1 MQYFS
6 ELIQQSLN
14 RSRESTLSV
23 LGISNPALRAHLNE
37 QFSDELGAQGS
48 FLAPPVFEHTF
59 GWKEAT
65 ETLRDLLSPT
75 MLANLEHSHAYRFSP
90 TAHPYTHQVQAWK
103 TLQSEPPT
111 SAVITSGTGSGK
123 TECFMVPILE
133 DLIREQAQLDA
144 PLVGV
149 RALFL
154 YPLNAL
160 INSQQERLDAWT
172 RRFGD
177 TVRFC
182 LYNGKTKEDESQVR
196 HLRRDNPEKLGPN
209 QVLSR
214 QALRREP
221 PPILLTN
228 ATMLEYMLVR
238 QVDNPILEIS
248 RQAKSLR
255 WIVLDE
261 AHTYVGSQA
270 AELSLLLRRVVHAF
284 GKQSEEIRFI
294 ATSATI
300 ADENASKRLQD
311 YLAGLAGIRP
321 ERVVVI
327 GGSRV
332 VPELVKKTAL
342 VRHPMANIRAIEPE
356 QPVSAL
362 RFEAL
367 SESDIATRLRHQ
379 IVSSGKPVDLNE
391 LVGTVAEA
399 LPPGDLPAQQRQ
411 VLEWLDLMTGTSP
424 SAIKPP
430 FLKLRIHLFQR
441 MLHGLWS
448 CVDPICSAKPS
459 RLAAWPFGNV
469 YVAQRPR
476 CDCGAPIYELAFCDE
491 CKTPH
496 LLAEDV
502 GGKLMQCSPNAGDE
516 FALSYEANEDD
527 RALNEEVGS
536 RHRGAVRK
544 LVRPVASECANAYI
558 GVGLDL
564 ESAVLGGLSAPRQ
577 MSVFLSDE
585 QESVCACCSSS
596 PNERVFMRKSYL
608 GAPFYVANVVP
619 TVLEYCPDPDTDDLK
634 GKSPDELPARGRR
647 LITFTDSRQGTAR
660 MAVRMQQEA
669 ERSKLRGLVFEI
681 LRNEQAAQELQP
693 RDIPTGSPEELLT
706 QADNLARMG
715 MKAMADKLRADAAA
729 MGAGQAV
736 TVTPPM
742 QWQTLVERLASQSAV
757 KESILNYNRYANPAL
772 FAGGGGE
779 LTMARLLLAREFA
792 RRPKNQNS
800 SETLGLVKVDYLGLG
815 KLPAPPEW
823 LNTRA
828 ASVDG
833 AGEYGERL
841 TERDWND
848 FLKVALDFFVRE
860 NTYIQLEPTMQY
872 WMGSRFSPK
881 TLVPPTRDFVDTSRV
896 KRWPQL
902 RGGHGGRLVKLLE
915 RAIGF
920 EAGNDNLKQIRI
932 NVWLEQAWK
941 DLVSA
946 QILQETDG
954 RYSLHLGRLGFSL
967 PTQAWICPVTNR
979 LLDTTFRGLTPYLPP
994 RKVLGQ
1000 FQCRKVDL
1008 PQLSTL
1014 KTDGSIVDK
1023 LSQIRALTASDATI
1037 GCLRGENLWTDVS
1050 DRTVEGGFYYRT
1062 AEHSAQQSADKLQLY
1077 EEMFK
1082 EGKINVL
1089 NCSTT
1094 MEMGVDIG
1102 GISAV
1107 VMNNV
1112 PPHPANY
1119 LQRAGRAGRRS
1130 EARAI
1135 AYTLC
1140 KGDPH
1145 NRRVFSQPKWPFVT
1159 AIPAPTVML
1168 SSDRIV
1174 QRHVNSFLLSAFLRE
1189 NSPANEGDRTRL
1201 HVKWF
1206 FDGGEDS
1213 PAHRFTNWLGA
1224 LPTQLG
1230 KDLRSIVRG
1239 TGLGGRSF
1247 ESIAADTLGALR
1259 RIADYW
1265 VSEAEKL
1272 RMRLD
1277 GAKDGPYTRA
1287 LKFELKRHEEAFLL
1301 HELAARAFLPGY
1313 GFPTNVVNLNT
1324 YNIAEFAEK
1333 RRQEET
1339 KDREDNIFTLKEQP
1353 TRSLDVAIREY
1364 APGAQVVIDGR
1375 VHRSAGIALPWQG
1388 NGDREAQKFDKAW
1401 RCPECGCTG
1410 MMENAYL
1417 NSANLQC
1424 SNCREPIPEAEQRLV
1439 LRPSGFVT
1447 DFWEA
1452 STNDIDH
1459 QKFIRV
1465 ARPRVSLDGE
1475 VLALPDARCGFLRFG
1490 HDGTVFHHSSGEHEK
1505 GYAICLSCGRADSMT
1520 ADDQVPLDL
1529 RADRNHRPVGGIT
1542 GSKREQ
1548 VCPGTGVQ
1556 AHVHLGF
1563 QTRTDVLELFLRS
1576 PTTHL
1581 WLSDSAEHQ
1590 VIARTMALAM
1600 RDTITSSLGIASSEI
1615 GYGIR
1620 LDKDLVS
1627 KSGRSVIQLFDQ
1639 VSGGAGFVLAA
1650 LDDIVKF
1657 LQALADKLTC
1667 PVNCDN
1673 VCSSCLASQ
1682 DSRAESEELDRP
1694 GAKKWLDENAYLI
1707 HLALPPGIAAIAGTR
1722 YCSFEPQRFIRQ
1734 AINQGATGITV
1745 ALRGA
1750 SEDWD
1755 LNYPEF
1761 RNRIL
1766 TWSAVDKLDVSLGVW
1781 MPAALPEEAK
1791 RALSTYSAL
1800 GVRIVELNGNWDMA
1814 GLPVAA
1820 QIVGPGKVHSLFAT
1834 DDKSLAPGD
1843 RWLTT
1848 DAATVWASTEEVGV
1862 LGAAV
1867 VDTSGWNQVPSGATV
1882 LEITSELN
1890 GSIAS
1895 LGTRLTNLF
1904 AARVPALAALIGNDR
1919 AVSISYSDRYIKS
1932 PWSLMLLS
1940 GILSVFK
1947 NAELRNVQIQ
1957 ALAPDPKRPS
1967 YELKHDWETERVQ
1980 SDMMRR
1986 WLSEE
1991 LDAALAIDIRQKPHE
2006 VQHSRM
2012 ITVIWSSGKQSRIML
2027 DQGTG
2032 YWAPRSL
2039 YRDELNFNFNAPAD
2053 AQLNLMRERQ
2063 RSVLVS
2069 NSGTWPTYI
2078 TVLAD

>member
-1 MQYFS
+1 MHYFS

-14 RSRESTLSV
+14 RSREASLSV
-23 LGISNPALRAHLNE
+23 LGISNQALRAHLNE
-37 QFSDELGAQGS
+37 QFSDELGAEGS

-59 GWKEAT
+59 GWKEAP
-65 ETLRDLLSPT
+65 ETLSDLLSPT
-75 MLANLEHSHAYRFSP
+75 MLANLEHAHAYRFLS
-90 TAHPYTHQVQAWK
+90 ASHPYTHQVQAWK
-103 TLQSEPPT
+103 TLLSEPPM

-133 DLIREQAQLDA
+133 DLIREQAERNA
-144 PLVGV
+144 SLVGV

-177 TVRFC
+177 KVRFC
-182 LYNGKTKEDESQVR
+182 LYNGKTKESDAQVR
-196 HLRRDNPEKLGPN
+196 HLQRDNPDKFGPN

-214 QALRREP
+214 QALRRAP

-238 QVDNPILEIS
+238 QVDNPILQIS
-248 RQAKSLR
+248 RDARSLR

-300 ADENASKRLQD
+300 ADDNASKRLQD
-311 YLAGLAGIRP
+311 YLAGLAGVRP

-332 VPELVKKTAL
+332 VPGIIATTA
-342 VRHPMANIRAIEPE
+342 PKRAGPATIQDIAPDQVVSPE
-356 QPVSAL
+356 
-362 RFEAL
+362 RFAAL
-367 SESDIATRLRHQ
+367 SENMVATRMRHH
-379 IVSSGKPVDLNE
+379 IVGSGKPVGLNE
-391 LVGTVAEA
+391 LVDNVAGELA
-399 LPPGDLPAQQRQ
+399 PGDLASQQRQ
-411 VLEWLDLMTGTSP
+411 VLEWLDLMTGTARAP
-424 SAIKPP
+424 TEPP
-430 FLKLRIHLFQR
+430 FLKLRIHMFQR

-448 CVDPICSAKPS
+448 CVDPNCGYKTA
-459 RLAAWPFGNV
+459 RLAEWAFGNV
-469 YVAQRPR
+469 YVTQRAR
-476 CDCGAPIYELAFCDE
+476 CDCGAPVYELAFCDE

-496 LLAEDV
+496 LLAEDID
-502 GGKLMQCSPNAGDE
+502 GKLMQCNANAGDE
-516 FALSYEANEDD
+516 FALSYEANDDD
-527 RALNEEVGS
+527 RDLNAEVAG

-544 LVRPVASECANAYI
+544 LVRPVASENADAYI
-558 GVGLDL
+558 AIGLDL
-564 ESAVLGGLSAPRQ
+564 DSAVLGGVSAPRQ
-577 MSVFLSDE
+577 LPVYLADE
-585 QESVCACCSSS
+585 KDSVCACCSDHA
-596 PNERVFMRKSYL
+596 NERVYMRKSYL
-608 GAPFYVANVVP
+608 GAPFFVANVVP
-619 TVLEYCPDPDTDDLK
+619 TVLEYCPDPDPADLK

-681 LRNEQAAQELQP
+681 LRNEQAAEELAP
-693 RDIPTGSPEELLT
+693 RDTPIVSPEALLA
-706 QADNLARMG
+706 QADNLEGMG
-715 MKAMADKLRADAAA
+715 MKATAEQIRADVAA
-729 MGAGQAV
+729 MRAGQAM
-736 TVTPPM
+736 TVAPPM
-742 QWQTLVERLASQSAV
+742 AWQTLVERLASQPAV

-772 FAGGGGE
+772 FSGGGGE

-815 KLPAPPEW
+815 RLPAPAEW
-823 LNTRA
+823 LTTRA
-828 ASVDG
+828 VSVAGADG
-833 AGEYGERL
+833 YGERL

-848 FLKVALDFFVRE
+848 FLKVTLDFFVRE
-860 NTYIQLEPTMQY
+860 NTYIQLEQTMQL

-881 TLVPPTRDFVDTSRV
+881 TLVPPTRDIVDTTRV

-902 RGGHGGRLVKLLE
+902 RGGQGGRLVKLLE
-915 RAIGF
+915 RATGF
-920 EAGNDNLKQIRI
+920 NARIDNLQRNLI
-932 NVWLEQAWK
+932 NMWLEQAWR
-941 DLVSA
+941 DLVNA
-946 QILQETDG
+946 HILQETDG
-954 RYSLHLGRLGFSL
+954 LYSLSLARLGFSL

-979 LLDTTFRGLTPYLPP
+979 LLDTTFRSLTPYLPSK
-994 RKVLGQ
+994 KVAGQ
-1000 FQCRKVDL
+1000 FQCRKIDL
-1008 PQLSTL
+1008 PQLSAL
-1014 KTDGSIVDK
+1014 KTNGGIAGK
-1023 LSQIRALTASDATI
+1023 LAQIRALTASDPAVAR
-1037 GCLRGENLWTDVS
+1037 LRSENLWTDMS

-1062 AEHSAQQSADKLQLY
+1062 AEHSAQQSADKLQRY

-1119 LQRAGRAGRRS
+1119 LQRAGRAGRRN

-1145 NRRVFSQPKWPFVT
+1145 NRRVFSQPKWPFIT

-1174 QRHVNSFLLSAFLRE
+1174 QRHANSFLLSAFLRE
-1189 NSPANEGDRTRL
+1189 NSPADEGDRTRL

-1206 FDGGEDS
+1206 FDGDEDA
-1213 PAHRFTNWLGA
+1213 PARRFADWLGA
-1224 LPTQLG
+1224 LPAQTG
-1230 KDLRSIVRG
+1230 ADLRGIVRG

-1247 ESIAADTLGALR
+1247 ESIAADTFGGLR

-1272 RMRLD
+1272 RTRLL
-1277 GAKDGPYTRA
+1277 GAKDGPYKRA

-1324 YNIAEFAEK
+1324 YNIAEFAEA
-1333 RRQEET
+1333 RRQHDTNE
-1339 KDREDNIFTLKEQP
+1339 REDNIFTMKEQP

-1364 APGAQVVIDGR
+1364 APGAQIVIDGR

-1388 NGDREAQKFDKAW
+1388 DGTREAQKFDKAW
-1401 RCPECGCTG
+1401 RCTTCGCTG
-1410 MMENAYL
+1410 VVENAYL
-1417 NSANLQC
+1417 NSENLQC
-1424 SNCREPIPEAEQRLV
+1424 SNCKSPIPDAEQKLV

-1447 DFWEA
+1447 DFWEV

-1465 ARPRVSLDGE
+1465 ARPRVALDGE
-1475 VLALPDARCGFLRFG
+1475 VLALPDARCGYLRFG
-1490 HDGTVFHHSSGEHEK
+1490 HNGTVFHHSSGEHEK
-1505 GYAICLSCGRADSMT
+1505 GYAICMTCGRADSMT

-1529 RADRNHRPVGGIT
+1529 RADRSHRPVGGIA
-1542 GSKREQ
+1542 GSKREH

-1563 QTRTDVLELFLRS
+1563 QTWTDVLELFLRS

-1590 VIARTMALAM
+1590 VIARTLALAM
-1600 RDTITSSLGIASSEI
+1600 RDTITSSLGIACSEI
-1615 GYGIR
+1615 GYGFR

-1627 KSGRSVIQLFDQ
+1627 NSGRSVIQLFDQ

-1650 LDDIVKF
+1650 LDDIVVF
-1657 LQALADKLTC
+1657 LQALASKLVC
-1667 PVNCDN
+1667 PANCDN
-1673 VCSSCLASQ
+1673 VCSSCLAGQ
-1682 DSRAESEELDRP
+1682 DSRAESEELDRL
-1694 GAKKWLDENAYLI
+1694 GAKKWLDENAYLS
-1707 HLALPPGIAAIAGTR
+1707 HLALPPRIAGIAGVR

-1734 AINQGATGITV
+1734 AINQGANGITL
-1745 ALRGA
+1745 ALRGEP
-1750 SEDWD
+1750 EDWD

-1766 TWSAVDKLDVSLGVW
+1766 TWSAVDKLDVRIAVRL
-1781 MPAALPEEAK
+1781 PAELPNEVR
-1791 RALSTYSAL
+1791 RALANYGAL
-1800 GVRIVELNGNWDMA
+1800 GVRIVALSGNGVVS
-1814 GLPVAA
+1814 GVPVAA
-1820 QIVGPGKVHSLFAT
+1820 QIVRQGKVHTLFAT
-1834 DDKSLAPGD
+1834 DDRSLAPGEQ
-1843 RWLTT
+1843 WLAT
-1848 DAATVWASTEEVGV
+1848 DAATVWATSEEIGV
-1862 LGAAV
+1862 LDAGI
-1867 VDTSGWNQVPSGATV
+1867 VDTNTWNQVPTGATV
-1882 LEITSELN
+1882 LEIVAELN
-1890 GSIAS
+1890 GTVAS
-1895 LGTRLTNLF
+1895 LGDRLRQLF
-1904 AARVPALAALIGNDR
+1904 ATRVPALLALIDNDR
-1919 AVSISYSDRYIKS
+1919 AVAISYSDRYIKS
-1932 PWSLMLLS
+1932 PWAVMLLS
-1940 GILSVFK
+1940 GLLSVFK
-1947 NAELRNVQIQ
+1947 NEALRSVQIQ
-1957 ALAPDPKRPS
+1957 SLVPEVKRPS
-1967 YELKHDWETERVQ
+1967 SELKHDWETERVQ
-1980 SDMMRR
+1980 SEMLRR

-1991 LDAALAIDIRQKPHE
+1991 LDTALAIDIRQRPNE

-2012 ITVIWSSGKQSRIML
+2012 ITVTWSSGKQSRIML
-2027 DQGTG
+2027 DQGMG
-2032 YWAPRSL
+2032 YWAPRAL
-2039 YRDELNFNFNAPAD
+2039 YRDELAFNFNSPID
-2053 AQLNLMRERQ
+2053 AQLKVMRERQ
-2063 RSVLVS
+2063 ERVLVS
-2069 NSGTWPTYI
+2069 NLGAWPTYM